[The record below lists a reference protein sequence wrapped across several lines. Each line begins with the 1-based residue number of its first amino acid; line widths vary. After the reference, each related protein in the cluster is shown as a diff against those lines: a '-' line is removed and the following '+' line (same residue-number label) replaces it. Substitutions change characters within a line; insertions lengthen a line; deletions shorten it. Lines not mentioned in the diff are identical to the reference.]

1 MNFSYKVKRFF
12 RNFEIENLMTY
23 IAASMAIVFVGDMLT
38 NGLMSSYLSFSRSAI
53 LEGQVWRLL
62 TFLFIP
68 QTNSVVWIIFSV
80 YFYYITG
87 KETEM
92 AWGAHN
98 LTMYFLTGTLLLI
111 GVGFIAGAASSSY
124 LLFSL
129 FLVYAYLYPEM
140 EFLMFFV
147 VPIKAKWLALIDIVF
162 MLVSFGD
169 AFKYYLYGMASVG
182 LGIQLSV
189 LAAFVT
195 FAIFFGKNYIDR
207 FKNRRAHKAFFNR
220 NNINVTKGGRNGD
233 DE

>member
-1 MNFSYKVKRFF
+1 MGRSQSYNV
-12 RNFEIENLMTY
+12 
-23 IAASMAIVFVGDMLT
+23 
-38 NGLMSSYLSFSRSAI
+38 
-53 LEGQVWRLL
+53 
-62 TFLFIP
+62 
-68 QTNSVVWIIFSV
+68 
-80 YFYYITG
+80 
-87 KETEM
+87 
-92 AWGAHN
+92 
-98 LTMYFLTGTLLLI
+98 FLTGTLLLI

-169 AFKYYLYGMASVG
+169 AFKYYLYDMASVG

-207 FKNRRAHKAFFNR
+207 FRNRRTHKTFLNR

>member
-1 MNFSYKVKRFF
+1 
-12 RNFEIENLMTY
+12 
-23 IAASMAIVFVGDMLT
+23 
-38 NGLMSSYLSFSRSAI
+38 
-53 LEGQVWRLL
+53 
-62 TFLFIP
+62 
-68 QTNSVVWIIFSV
+68 
-80 YFYYITG
+80 
-87 KETEM
+87 
-92 AWGAHN
+92 
-98 LTMYFLTGTLLLI
+98 
-111 GVGFIAGAASSSY
+111 
-124 LLFSL
+124 
-129 FLVYAYLYPEM
+129 M

-169 AFKYYLYGMASVG
+169 AFKYYLYDMASVG

-207 FKNRRAHKAFFNR
+207 FRNRRTHKTFLNR